1 MARNAV
7 DVTSGGL
14 SRCRYVLHD
23 RDAKFCTAFDEL
35 LASQRIQSLKLPP
48 RCPNLNAF
56 GERWVRLIKEG
67 WDRARTR

>member
-14 SRCRYVLHD
+14 RRCRYVLHD

-35 LASQRIQSLKLPP
+35 LASEGV
-48 RCPNLNAF
+48 LNVFA
-56 GERWVRLIKEG
+56 ERWVRSARQECLSKLILFGERPLHG
-67 WDRARTR
+67 P